1 MFIRDSMNTHKLS
14 KYLTLGIVLILLVPL
29 VSSTTTLAQM
39 NASNTLYIG
48 WVTSHPYQS
57 LSTYNPNLF
66 DGGLG
71 GSFYGLIYAY
81 TALLNVSD
89 NSIIP
94 CLIENWS
101 FSPPNWEQVWKNETV
116 NVTITLRHSGWAN
129 GAPVTAYDI
138 LATCLILDI
147 LGAPPYPNYTIINNY
162 TIVISHPPGTLSPYL
177 LPFTEICAVG
187 LGEVALI
194 ISYSQYQ
201 SLIQQIEA
209 NWVQLQH
216 DNTTLIK
223 KFREELHSYVPPGPI
238 SADYDGP
245 FYVAEITP
253 NEIILD
259 KNPYYFAAN
268 NVKFNQVVIY
278 QFSSVSSAEAAVL
291 NGQVSIEYSAF
302 MSLPSTLISS
312 LPSYYEVINIP
323 NPGGYALYF
332 NFKNPWLSMVQ
343 VRQAIAYVLNRTSIA
358 LAGGS
363 KYSPVPIPNG
373 IPNFTYYKQFIT
385 PAVENLNPYNTNL
398 TKAAQLL
405 ESVGFTMKNGQWYT
419 PNGTPFTLTI
429 LVPFSPGPGVT
440 NMLNVIKDEL
450 TSFGIPTSY
459 YIETVSSVLMK
470 DWETG
475 QGYDLVLQAWGGY
488 YPGTVD
494 WYLETQYLNGIPNNV
509 TQWDGIVTLPNGTQ
523 VNVIRLYH
531 ATVAPNSTS
540 ELISANDEMAYALNY
555 YLPALPLVYQNQ
567 QIIVNTHDLIVPPSN
582 SWFWEEYF
590 YGIGGTAINQLGL
603 SAGYFQPVTPSVS
616 TTSTSSTT
624 SVSTSVSVPSTTTPP
639 MTTTTSSSNT
649 LEIAAI
655 VVVIII
661 VILAAVVVLRKRK

>member
-1 MFIRDSMNTHKLS
+1 MNSHKLS

-29 VSSTTTLAQM
+29 TSSITTLAQT
-39 NASNTLYIG
+39 NTSNTLYIA
-48 WVTSHPYQS
+48 WVTPHPFQS

-66 DGGLG
+66 AGGLG
-71 GSFYGLIYAY
+71 GSFYGLVYAY
-81 TALLNVSD
+81 TALLNVS
-89 NSIIP
+89 NNGIIP

-116 NVTITLRHSGWAN
+116 NVTMTLRHSGWAN

-138 LATCLILDI
+138 LATSLILDI
-147 LGAPPYPNYTIINNY
+147 LGAPPYPNYTVINNY
-162 TIVISHPPGTLSPYL
+162 TIVISYPPGTLSPYL
-177 LPFTEICAVG
+177 LPFTYLDTIG

-194 ISYSQYQ
+194 TSYFQYKP
-201 SLIQQIEA
+201 LIQQIEG
-209 NWVQLQH
+209 NWSQLQQG
-216 DNTTLIK
+216 NTTLIK
-223 KFREELHSYVPPGPI
+223 KFRQELHSYVPPGPI
-238 SADYDGP
+238 SANYNGP

-268 NVKFNQVVIY
+268 NIKFNQVVIY

-343 VRQAIAYVLNRTSIA
+343 VRQAIAYVLNRTSIV
-358 LAGGS
+358 LAGGP

-398 TKAAQLL
+398 QKAAQLL

-429 LVPFSPGPGVT
+429 LVPFSPGPGLI
-440 NMLNVIKDEL
+440 NMLNVIENEL

-459 YIETVSSVLMK
+459 YVQTVSSVLLK
-470 DWETG
+470 DYETG
-475 QGYDLVLQAWGGY
+475 QGYDLVMQAWGGY

-494 WYLETQYLNGIPNNV
+494 WFLETQYLNGIPYNV
-509 TQWDGIVTLPNGTQ
+509 TQWDGIVKLPNGTQ
-523 VNVIRLYH
+523 VNVTSLYK
-531 ATVAPNSTS
+531 ATIAPNSSS

-555 YLPALPLVYQNQ
+555 YLPALPLVYESQ
-567 QIIVNTHDLIVPPSN
+567 QVIVNTHDLIAPPPN

-590 YGIGGTAINQLGL
+590 YGIGGTAINQLGIT
-603 SAGYFQPVTPSVS
+603 AGYFQPVTTSVT

-624 SVSTSVSVPSTTTPP
+624 SVPTTVSVSTTT
-639 MTTTTSSSNT
+639 TTITITTSSSNT
-649 LEIAAI
+649 LAIAA
-655 VVVIII
+655 VAVVIII
-661 VILAAVVVLRKRK
+661 IVIIAAVLALRRRR